1 MKQNS
6 VYIMVIMAFILILLS
21 INTVIARTPEYDED
35 KDAPPFF
42 DGCTDPNL
50 KLRSSTVSEYPIN
63 WERFEKTI
71 YVPKMYIDKMK
82 SKTMTEN
89 KEFWKS
95 KSTCVDITI
104 WRFSYVEDSIIFPY
118 TGLATNQ
125 NDPFRGWDKT
135 TTIGDKTY
143 WNGCDYVIFA
153 KGKATVRVFIHGLL
167 TNEQM
172 KEYTRKIAESIA
184 KKL

>member
-1 MKQNS
+1 MKKS
-6 VYIMVIMAFILILLS
+6 IAFMVFMAIIVIILSGNVSLAGS
-21 INTVIARTPEYDED
+21 PEFEESKYV
-35 KDAPPFF
+35 PPFF
-42 DGCTDPNL
+42 DGCTDSNL
-50 KLRSSTVSEYPIN
+50 KLYSSRVTEYPIN
-63 WERFEKTI
+63 WERFEKTM

-82 SKTMTEN
+82 SKTMTES
-89 KEFWKS
+89 KEIWLS
-95 KSTCVDITI
+95 KSCSVDITI

-143 WNGCDYVIFA
+143 WNRCDYVIFA